1 MNNAKDIKK
10 DNKIR
15 KKDANNTQNNL
26 IIQENCEIRE
36 GNRDGEGN
44 LNGEGN
50 REGNRNGDEEIMK
63 GLCGNKEI
71 YSSIISWLRD
81 FNYKKKISTDSCII
95 VTGKT
100 CVGKTYSINKICNYL
115 NYEIININNNN
126 CFNSEQ
132 LNDVI
137 FKSATS
143 SLLQVLTGNIRN
155 KVIVIDNF
163 DCIYISDKTINT
175 TLLKILTDGKIKN
188 IPIICISNNEI
199 IKKIGDIKK
208 NCKIYDIA
216 VPTKEEVIENINNM
230 SGHSKK
236 QLGHLYDLS
245 NGNMQKIFCDVQ
257 RNSDEILYEEH
268 VENDCDINILYL
280 NIFDRNQV
288 IRIIN
293 KDPWMIPL
301 KFHENIIIELDNR
314 KISLKNKI
322 EYYKNFIEI
331 MCLYDY
337 YMFKNNN
344 EACITIFASN
354 VYYLSLFKYK
364 KGAVSN
370 IGKFTKMLSYLSL
383 QKKNIKQTYKCNNF
397 PLYQVSNYHINLCNR
412 KFISFK

>member
-10 DNKIR
+10 SSQIR
-15 KKDANNTQNNL
+15 GKTANNTASNL
-26 IIQENCEIRE
+26 IIPDN
-36 GNRDGEGN
+36 DF
-44 LNGEGN
+44 
-50 REGNRNGDEEIMK
+50 GDDREIMN

-71 YSSIISWLRD
+71 YSNIISWLRN
-81 FNYKKKISTDSCII
+81 FNYKERISTDSCII
-95 VTGKT
+95 ITGKT
-100 CVGKTYSINKICNYL
+100 CVGKTYSINKICDYL

-175 TLLKILTDGKIKN
+175 TLLKILTDGKIRN

-208 NCKIYDIA
+208 NCKIYDII
-216 VPTKEEVIENINNM
+216 VPTKEEVIDMIDNNNNNNHQGVNN
-230 SGHSKK
+230 SSCNSKK
-236 QLGHLYDLS
+236 QLEHLYKIS
-245 NGNMQKIFCDVQ
+245 NGNMEKIFCDVK
-257 RNSDEILYEEH
+257 RNSDEILYEER

-322 EYYKNFIEI
+322 EYYKNFIES

-383 QKKNIKQTYKCNNF
+383 QKKNIKQTYKSNNF

>member
-1 MNNAKDIKK
+1 MNNAKNIKNN
-10 DNKIR
+10 NKIR
-15 KKDANNTQNNL
+15 KKDDKNTKSNL
-26 IIQENCEIRE
+26 IVQEVQEVNYEIPRE
-36 GNRDGEGN
+36 EKVIN
-44 LNGEGN
+44 LN
-50 REGNRNGDEEIMK
+50 REEDIMK

-71 YSSIISWLRD
+71 YSNIISWLRN

-126 CFNSEQ
+126 CFNSVQ

-137 FKSATS
+137 FKSTTS

-155 KVIVIDNF
+155 KVIIIDNF

-208 NCKIYDIA
+208 NCKIYEII
-216 VPTKEEVIENINNM
+216 VPTKEDVIDMIQNDAHTDW
-230 SGHSKK
+230 HSKK
-236 QLGHLYDLS
+236 ELGHLYDLS
-245 NGNMQKIFCDVQ
+245 NGNMEKIFCDVK
-257 RNSDEILYEEH
+257 RDRSDILYEEH
-268 VENDCDINILYL
+268 IDNDCDINILYL
-280 NIFDRNQV
+280 NVFDRNQV

-301 KFHENIIIELDNR
+301 KFHENIIIELENR

-322 EYYKNFIEI
+322 EYYNNFIEI

-397 PLYQVSNYHINLCNR
+397 PLYQVSNYHINLCSR

>member
-1 MNNAKDIKK
+1 MDNAKDIKK
-10 DNKIR
+10 DIKNR
-15 KKDANNTQNNL
+15 KENANNTKNNL
-26 IIQENCEIRE
+26 IIPETNCEVQS
-36 GNRDGEGN
+36 GNQ
-44 LNGEGN
+44 
-50 REGNRNGDEEIMK
+50 NGDEEIMK

-71 YSSIISWLRD
+71 YSSIILWLRN

-100 CVGKTYSINKICNYL
+100 CIGKTYSINKICNYL

-143 SLLQVLTGNIRN
+143 SLLQVLTANIRN

-208 NCKIYDIA
+208 NCKIYDIV
-216 VPTKEEVIENINNM
+216 VPTKEDVIENINNS

-236 QLGHLYDLS
+236 QLGNLYDLS
-245 NGNMQKIFCDVQ
+245 NGNMEKIFCDVK
-257 RNSDEILYEEH
+257 RDSDEILYKEH
-268 VENDCDINILYL
+268 VENDYDINILYL

-301 KFHENIIIELDNR
+301 KFHENIIIELENR

-354 VYYLSLFKYK
+354 VYYLSLLKYK

>member
-10 DNKIR
+10 SSQIR
-15 KKDANNTQNNL
+15 EKTANNTESNL
-26 IIQENCEIRE
+26 IIPDN
-36 GNRDGEGN
+36 DF
-44 LNGEGN
+44 
-50 REGNRNGDEEIMK
+50 GDDREIMN

-71 YSSIISWLRD
+71 YSNIISWLRN
-81 FNYKKKISTDSCII
+81 FNYKERISTDSCII
-95 VTGKT
+95 ITGKT
-100 CVGKTYSINKICNYL
+100 CVGKTYSINKICDYL

-175 TLLKILTDGKIKN
+175 TLLKILTDGKIRN

-208 NCKIYDIA
+208 NCKIYDII
-216 VPTKEEVIENINNM
+216 VPTKEEVIDMIDNNHNNYNNYNNYNHQGVNNS

-236 QLGHLYDLS
+236 QLEHLYKIS
-245 NGNMQKIFCDVQ
+245 NGNMEKIFCDVK
-257 RNSDEILYEEH
+257 RNSDEILYEER

-280 NIFDRNQV
+280 NAFDRNQV

-322 EYYKNFIEI
+322 EYYKNFIES

>member
-10 DNKIR
+10 NNKIR

-26 IIQENCEIRE
+26 IIPENCEVR
-36 GNRDGEGN
+36 EGN

-50 REGNRNGDEEIMK
+50 RNREGNRDGDEEIMK

-95 VTGKT
+95 ITGKT

-208 NCKIYDIA
+208 SCKIYDIV

>member
-10 DNKIR
+10 NNKIR

-26 IIQENCEIRE
+26 VIQENCEV
-36 GNRDGEGN
+36 
-44 LNGEGN
+44 
-50 REGNRNGDEEIMK
+50 RNGDEEIMK

>member
-10 DNKIR
+10 NNKIR

-26 IIQENCEIRE
+26 VIQENCEV
-36 GNRDGEGN
+36 
-44 LNGEGN
+44 
-50 REGNRNGDEEIMK
+50 RNGDEEIMK

-95 VTGKT
+95 ITGKT

>member
-10 DNKIR
+10 SSQIR
-15 KKDANNTQNNL
+15 GKTPNNTESNL
-26 IIQENCEIRE
+26 VIPDN
-36 GNRDGEGN
+36 DF
-44 LNGEGN
+44 
-50 REGNRNGDEEIMK
+50 GDDREIMN

-71 YSSIISWLRD
+71 YSNIISWLRN
-81 FNYKKKISTDSCII
+81 FNYKERISTDSCII
-95 VTGKT
+95 ITGKT
-100 CVGKTYSINKICNYL
+100 CVGKTYSINKICDYL

>member
-1 MNNAKDIKK
+1 MNNLADNTGDI
-10 DNKIR
+10 
-15 KKDANNTQNNL
+15 T
-26 IIQENCEIRE
+26 RE
-36 GNRDGEGN
+36 
-44 LNGEGN
+44 
-50 REGNRNGDEEIMK
+50 
-63 GLCGNKEI
+63 LCGNKDI
-71 YSSIISWLRD
+71 YNNILSWLRN
-81 FNYKKKISTDSCII
+81 FNYKTKISTDSCII

-100 CVGKTYSINKICNYL
+100 CVGKTYSINKICTHL

-132 LNDVI
+132 LNDII

-163 DCIYISDKTINT
+163 DCIYITDKTINA

-188 IPIICISNNEI
+188 IPIICISNNDI

-208 NCKIYDIA
+208 NCKIYDII
-216 VPTKEEVIENINNM
+216 VPTKEEVIQHIGKN
-230 SGHSKK
+230 SHHSKK
-236 QLGHLYDLS
+236 NLEHFYNIA
-245 NGNMQKIFCDVQ
+245 NGNIGKIFCDIT
-257 RNSDEILYEEH
+257 RNKEEILYEDNI
-268 VENDCDINILYL
+268 ENDCDINILYL

-293 KDPWMIPL
+293 KDQWMIPL

-322 EYYKNFIEI
+322 DYYKNFIEI

-397 PLYQVSNYHINLCNR
+397 PLYQISNYHINLCNR

>member
-10 DNKIR
+10 DIKNR
-15 KKDANNTQNNL
+15 KENANNTENNL
-26 IIQENCEIRE
+26 IIPETNSEVRSE
-36 GNRDGEGN
+36 GKDSCGN
-44 LNGEGN
+44 Q
-50 REGNRNGDEEIMK
+50 NGDWDIMK
-63 GLCGNKEI
+63 ELCGNKDI

-175 TLLKILTDGKIKN
+175 TLLKILTDGKIRN

-208 NCKIYDIA
+208 NCKIYEIV
-216 VPTKEEVIENINNM
+216 VPTKEDVIDIIHNEE
-230 SGHSKK
+230 HSKK
-236 QLGHLYDLS
+236 QLDHLYKIS
-245 NGNMQKIFCDVQ
+245 NGNMEKIFCDIK
-257 RNSDEILYEEH
+257 RNSNDILYEEH

-280 NIFDRNQV
+280 NIFERNQV

-301 KFHENIIIELDNR
+301 KFHENIIIELENR

-354 VYYLSLFKYK
+354 VYYLSLLKYK

-370 IGKFTKMLSYLSL
+370 IGRFTKMLSYLSL
-383 QKKNIKQTYKCNNF
+383 QKKNIKQTYKCTNF

>member
-10 DNKIR
+10 SSQIR
-15 KKDANNTQNNL
+15 GKTPNNTESNL
-26 IIQENCEIRE
+26 VIPDN
-36 GNRDGEGN
+36 DF
-44 LNGEGN
+44 
-50 REGNRNGDEEIMK
+50 GDDREIMN

-71 YSSIISWLRD
+71 YSNIISWLRN
-81 FNYKKKISTDSCII
+81 FNYKERISTDSCII
-95 VTGKT
+95 ITGKT
-100 CVGKTYSINKICNYL
+100 CVGKTYSINKICDYL

-126 CFNSEQ
+126 CFNSVQ

-175 TLLKILTDGKIKN
+175 TLLKILTDGKIRN

-208 NCKIYDIA
+208 NCKIYDII
-216 VPTKEEVIENINNM
+216 VPTKEEVIDMIDNNYNNNNHQGVNNS

-236 QLGHLYDLS
+236 QLEHLYKIS
-245 NGNMQKIFCDVQ
+245 NGNMEKIFCDVK
-257 RNSDEILYEEH
+257 RNSDEILYEER

-322 EYYKNFIEI
+322 EYYKNFIES

>member
-10 DNKIR
+10 SNKIG
-15 KKDANNTQNNL
+15 KKTANTTESNL
-26 IIQENCEIRE
+26 IIPENDNENDNDNDNE
-36 GNRDGEGN
+36 ND
-44 LNGEGN
+44 
-50 REGNRNGDEEIMK
+50 IMK
-63 GLCGNKEI
+63 ELCGNKEI
-71 YSSIISWLRD
+71 YSNIISWLRN
-81 FNYKKKISTDSCII
+81 FNYKERISTDSCII

-132 LNDVI
+132 LNDVV

-175 TLLKILTDGKIKN
+175 TLLKILTDAKIRN

-208 NCKIYDIA
+208 NCKIYDII
-216 VPTKEEVIENINNM
+216 VPTKEEVIDMIDNKQVLNNC
-230 SGHSKK
+230 STHSKK
-236 QLGHLYDLS
+236 QLEHLYKIS
-245 NGNMQKIFCDVQ
+245 NGNMEKIFCDVK
-257 RNSDEILYEEH
+257 RNSDEILYEEC

-280 NIFDRNQV
+280 NVFDRNQV

-322 EYYKNFIEI
+322 EYYKNFIES

>member
-10 DNKIR
+10 NNKIR

-26 IIQENCEIRE
+26 IIPENCEVREGNLNRE

-44 LNGEGN
+44 L
-50 REGNRNGDEEIMK
+50 NGDEEIMK

-95 VTGKT
+95 ITGKT

-208 NCKIYDIA
+208 NCKIYDIV

>member
-26 IIQENCEIRE
+26 IIQENCEVR
-36 GNRDGEGN
+36 EGN
-44 LNGEGN
+44 LNGEEN
-50 REGNRNGDEEIMK
+50 LNGDEEIMK

>member
-1 MNNAKDIKK
+1 MKEKRDTKETL
-10 DNKIR
+10 D
-15 KKDANNTQNNL
+15 NNL
-26 IIQENCEIRE
+26 NIEPN
-36 GNRDGEGN
+36 
-44 LNGEGN
+44 
-50 REGNRNGDEEIMK
+50 IMNE
-63 GLCGNKEI
+63 LCGNKEI
-71 YSSIISWLRD
+71 YNNILLWLRN
-81 FNYKKKISTDSCII
+81 FNYKTKISTDSCII

-100 CVGKTYSINKICNYL
+100 CVGKTYSINKICSHL

-132 LNDVI
+132 LNDII

-143 SLLQVLTGNIRN
+143 SLLQILTGNIRN
-155 KVIVIDNF
+155 KVIIIDNF
-163 DCIYISDKTINT
+163 DCIYTSDKTINS
-175 TLLKILTDGKIKN
+175 TLLKILTDRHIKN

-208 NCKIYDIA
+208 NCKIYDIV
-216 VPTKEEVIENINNM
+216 VPTKEEIILHITANN
-230 SGHSKK
+230 SRHSKK
-236 QLGHLYDLS
+236 KLEHFYNIS
-245 NGNMQKIFCDVQ
+245 NGNMKKFFCDIN
-257 RNSDEILYEEH
+257 RSSDEILYEDNI
-268 VENDCDINILYL
+268 ENDCDINILYL

-301 KFHENIIIELDNR
+301 KFHENIIIELNNR

-322 EYYKNFIEI
+322 DYYKNFIEI

-337 YMFKNNN
+337 YMYKNNN

-383 QKKNIKQTYKCNNF
+383 QKKNIKQTYKSNSF
-397 PLYQVSNYHINLCNR
+397 PLYQISNYHINLCNR

>member
-10 DNKIR
+10 NNKIR

-26 IIQENCEIRE
+26 IIPENCEVREGNLNRE
-36 GNRDGEGN
+36 GNRD
-44 LNGEGN
+44 
-50 REGNRNGDEEIMK
+50 GDEEIMK

-95 VTGKT
+95 ITGKT

-208 NCKIYDIA
+208 NCKIYDIV

>member
-10 DNKIR
+10 SSQIR
-15 KKDANNTQNNL
+15 GKTANNTESNL
-26 IIQENCEIRE
+26 VIPDN
-36 GNRDGEGN
+36 DF
-44 LNGEGN
+44 
-50 REGNRNGDEEIMK
+50 GDDREIMN

-71 YSSIISWLRD
+71 YSNIISWLRN
-81 FNYKKKISTDSCII
+81 FNYKERISTDSCII
-95 VTGKT
+95 ITGKT
-100 CVGKTYSINKICNYL
+100 CVGKTYSINKICDYL

-175 TLLKILTDGKIKN
+175 TLLKILTDGKIRN

-208 NCKIYDIA
+208 NCKIYDII
-216 VPTKEEVIENINNM
+216 VPTKEEVIDMIDNNYNNNNHQGVNNS

-236 QLGHLYDLS
+236 QLEHLYKIS
-245 NGNMQKIFCDVQ
+245 NGNMEKIFCDVK
-257 RNSDEILYEEH
+257 RNSDEILYEER

-322 EYYKNFIEI
+322 EYYKNFIES

>member
-10 DNKIR
+10 NNKIR

-26 IIQENCEIRE
+26 VIQENCEV
-36 GNRDGEGN
+36 
-44 LNGEGN
+44 
-50 REGNRNGDEEIMK
+50 RNGDDEIMK

-208 NCKIYDIA
+208 NCKIYDIV

>member
-15 KKDANNTQNNL
+15 KKDANNTKSNL
-26 IIQENCEIRE
+26 VVPEVNCEVLS
-36 GNRDGEGN
+36 GNR
-44 LNGEGN
+44 NG
-50 REGNRNGDEEIMK
+50 EGNRNGDDDIMK
-63 GLCGNKEI
+63 GLCGNNEI
-71 YSSIISWLRD
+71 YASIISWLRD

-208 NCKIYDIA
+208 NCKIYDIV

-230 SGHSKK
+230 SGHSNK

-397 PLYQVSNYHINLCNR
+397 PLYQVSNYHINLCSR

>member
-10 DNKIR
+10 NNKIR

-26 IIQENCEIRE
+26 VIQENCEVRE
-36 GNRDGEGN
+36 GN
-44 LNGEGN
+44 L
-50 REGNRNGDEEIMK
+50 NGDEEIMK

-71 YSSIISWLRD
+71 YASIISWLRD

-143 SLLQVLTGNIRN
+143 SLLQVLTGKIRN

-208 NCKIYDIA
+208 NCKIYDIV

-293 KDPWMIPL
+293 KDHWMIPL

>member
-1 MNNAKDIKK
+1 MKEKQDTKDTS
-10 DNKIR
+10 D
-15 KKDANNTQNNL
+15 NNL
-26 IIQENCEIRE
+26 NIEPN
-36 GNRDGEGN
+36 
-44 LNGEGN
+44 
-50 REGNRNGDEEIMK
+50 IMNE
-63 GLCGNKEI
+63 LCGNKDI
-71 YSSIISWLRD
+71 YNNILLWLRN
-81 FNYKKKISTDSCII
+81 FNYNTKISTESCII

-100 CVGKTYSINKICNYL
+100 CVGKTYSINKICCNL

-132 LNDVI
+132 LNDII

-143 SLLQVLTGNIRN
+143 SLLQILTGNIRN
-155 KVIVIDNF
+155 KVIIIDNF
-163 DCIYISDKTINT
+163 DCIYTSDKTINA
-175 TLLKILTDGKIKN
+175 TLLKILTDRHIKN

-208 NCKIYDIA
+208 NCKIYDIV
-216 VPTKEEVIENINNM
+216 VPTKEEIIQHITTNN

-236 QLGHLYDLS
+236 KLEHFYNIS
-245 NGNMQKIFCDVQ
+245 NGNMKKFFCDIN
-257 RNSDEILYEEH
+257 RTKDEILYEDNI
-268 VENDCDINILYL
+268 ENDGDINILYL

-301 KFHENIIIELDNR
+301 KFHENIIIELNNR

-322 EYYKNFIEI
+322 DYYKNFIEI

-337 YMFKNNN
+337 YMYKNNN

-383 QKKNIKQTYKCNNF
+383 QKKNIKQTYKSNSF
-397 PLYQVSNYHINLCNR
+397 PLYQISNYHINLCNR

>member
-10 DNKIR
+10 NNKIR

-26 IIQENCEIRE
+26 IIPENCEVR
-36 GNRDGEGN
+36 EGN
-44 LNGEGN
+44 LNGEEN
-50 REGNRNGDEEIMK
+50 LNGDEEIMK

-71 YSSIISWLRD
+71 YASIISWLRD

>member
-1 MNNAKDIKK
+1 MNNEKDIKK

-26 IIQENCEIRE
+26 VIQENCEV
-36 GNRDGEGN
+36 
-44 LNGEGN
+44 
-50 REGNRNGDEEIMK
+50 RNGDEEIMK

-370 IGKFTKMLSYLSL
+370 IGNFTKMLSYLSL
-383 QKKNIKQTYKCNNF
+383 QKKNINQTYKCNNF

>member
-1 MNNAKDIKK
+1 MNNEKDIKK

-26 IIQENCEIRE
+26 IIPENCEVRE
-36 GNRDGEGN
+36 GN
-44 LNGEGN
+44 LN

-95 VTGKT
+95 ITGKT

-126 CFNSEQ
+126 CFNSVQ

-137 FKSATS
+137 FKSTTS

-155 KVIVIDNF
+155 KVIIIDNF

>member
-44 LNGEGN
+44 L
-50 REGNRNGDEEIMK
+50 NGDEEIMK

-208 NCKIYDIA
+208 NCKIYDIV

>member
-10 DNKIR
+10 NNKIR

-26 IIQENCEIRE
+26 VIPEVNCE
-36 GNRDGEGN
+36 GP
-44 LNGEGN
+44 
-50 REGNRNGDEEIMK
+50 GDEIMK

-100 CVGKTYSINKICNYL
+100 CVGKTYSINKICDYL

-208 NCKIYDIA
+208 NCKIYDIV
-216 VPTKEEVIENINNM
+216 VPTKEDVIGMIHDD
-230 SGHSKK
+230 GHTDLHSKK
-236 QLGHLYDLS
+236 QLEHLYKIS
-245 NGNMQKIFCDVQ
+245 NGNMEKIFCDVK
-257 RNSDEILYEEH
+257 
-268 VENDCDINILYL
+268 
-280 NIFDRNQV
+280 
-288 IRIIN
+288 
-293 KDPWMIPL
+293 KD
-301 KFHENIIIELDNR
+301 
-314 KISLKNKI
+314 
-322 EYYKNFIEI
+322 
-331 MCLYDY
+331 
-337 YMFKNNN
+337 
-344 EACITIFASN
+344 SN
-354 VYYLSLFKYK
+354 
-364 KGAVSN
+364 
-370 IGKFTKMLSYLSL
+370 
-383 QKKNIKQTYKCNNF
+383 
-397 PLYQVSNYHINLCNR
+397 
-412 KFISFK
+412 

>member
-10 DNKIR
+10 NNKIR

-26 IIQENCEIRE
+26 VIPEVNCE
-36 GNRDGEGN
+36 GPGDD
-44 LNGEGN
+44 
-50 REGNRNGDEEIMK
+50 RNKDDDIMK

-208 NCKIYDIA
+208 NCKIYDIV

>member
-15 KKDANNTQNNL
+15 KPDANNTENNL
-26 IIQENCEIRE
+26 IIPDVNCNDLEQ
-36 GNRDGEGN
+36 DGDN
-44 LNGEGN
+44 K
-50 REGNRNGDEEIMK
+50 IMK
-63 GLCGNKEI
+63 ELCGNKEI
-71 YSSIISWLRD
+71 YSSIISWLRN
-81 FNYKKKISTDSCII
+81 FNYKIKISTDSCII

-100 CVGKTYSINKICNYL
+100 CVGKTYSINKICDYL

-175 TLLKILTDGKIKN
+175 TLLKILTDGKIRN

-208 NCKIYDIA
+208 NCKIYDIV
-216 VPTKEEVIENINNM
+216 VPTKEDVIDMMYNDE
-230 SGHSKK
+230 HSKK
-236 QLGHLYDLS
+236 ELDHLYKIS
-245 NGNMQKIFCDVQ
+245 NGNMDKILCDIK
-257 RNSDEILYEEH
+257 RNSNEILYEEH

-280 NIFDRNQV
+280 NIFDRNQI

-301 KFHENIIIELDNR
+301 KFHENIIIELENR

-322 EYYKNFIEI
+322 EYYNNFIEI

-354 VYYLSLFKYK
+354 VYYLSLLKYK

-370 IGKFTKMLSYLSL
+370 IGRFTKMLSYLSL

>member
-1 MNNAKDIKK
+1 MNNEKDIKK

-26 IIQENCEIRE
+26 IIQENCEV
-36 GNRDGEGN
+36 
-44 LNGEGN
+44 
-50 REGNRNGDEEIMK
+50 RNGDEEIMK

-95 VTGKT
+95 ITGKT

>member
-10 DNKIR
+10 NNKIR

-26 IIQENCEIRE
+26 IIPENCEVR
-36 GNRDGEGN
+36 EGN

-50 REGNRNGDEEIMK
+50 RNREGNRDGDEEIMK

-95 VTGKT
+95 ITGKT

-208 NCKIYDIA
+208 NCKIYDIV

>member
-26 IIQENCEIRE
+26 VIQENCEV
-36 GNRDGEGN
+36 
-44 LNGEGN
+44 

-71 YSSIISWLRD
+71 YASIISWLRD

>member
-10 DNKIR
+10 NNKIR

-26 IIQENCEIRE
+26 IIPENCEVREGNLNRE
-36 GNRDGEGN
+36 GNRD
-44 LNGEGN
+44 
-50 REGNRNGDEEIMK
+50 GDEEIMK

-95 VTGKT
+95 ITGKT

-208 NCKIYDIA
+208 NCKIYDIV

-236 QLGHLYDLS
+236 QLRLSSSVASSVASSFALYS
-245 NGNMQKIFCDVQ
+245 G
-257 RNSDEILYEEH
+257 
-268 VENDCDINILYL
+268 
-280 NIFDRNQV
+280 
-288 IRIIN
+288 
-293 KDPWMIPL
+293 
-301 KFHENIIIELDNR
+301 
-314 KISLKNKI
+314 
-322 EYYKNFIEI
+322 
-331 MCLYDY
+331 
-337 YMFKNNN
+337 
-344 EACITIFASN
+344 
-354 VYYLSLFKYK
+354 
-364 KGAVSN
+364 VS
-370 IGKFTKMLSYLSL
+370 
-383 QKKNIKQTYKCNNF
+383 
-397 PLYQVSNYHINLCNR
+397 V
-412 KFISFK
+412 

>member
-1 MNNAKDIKK
+1 MNNAKGIKK
-10 DNKIR
+10 NIKNR
-15 KKDANNTQNNL
+15 KENANNTENNL
-26 IIQENCEIRE
+26 IISKTNCEVMRG
-36 GNRDGEGN
+36 GNQNSDS
-44 LNGEGN
+44 
-50 REGNRNGDEEIMK
+50 DIMK
-63 GLCGNKEI
+63 ELCGNKEI
-71 YSSIISWLRD
+71 YSSIISWLRN
-81 FNYKKKISTDSCII
+81 FNYKNKISTDSCII
-95 VTGKT
+95 ITGKT
-100 CVGKTYSINKICNYL
+100 CVGKTYSINKICDYL

-175 TLLKILTDGKIKN
+175 TLLKILTDGKIRN

-208 NCKIYDIA
+208 NCKIYDII
-216 VPTKEEVIENINNM
+216 VPTKDDVIENINN
-230 SGHSKK
+230 STGHSKK
-236 QLGHLYDLS
+236 QLENLYDLS
-245 NGNMQKIFCDVQ
+245 NGNMEKIFCDVK
-257 RNSDEILYEEH
+257 RDSNEILYEEH
-268 VENDCDINILYL
+268 IENDCDINILYL

-301 KFHENIIIELDNR
+301 KFHENIIIELENR

-322 EYYKNFIEI
+322 EYYNSFIEI

-354 VYYLSLFKYK
+354 VYYLSLLKYK

-397 PLYQVSNYHINLCNR
+397 PLYQISNYHINLCNR

>member
-10 DNKIR
+10 SSQIR
-15 KKDANNTQNNL
+15 GKTANNTESNL
-26 IIQENCEIRE
+26 IIPDN
-36 GNRDGEGN
+36 DF
-44 LNGEGN
+44 
-50 REGNRNGDEEIMK
+50 GDDREIMN

-71 YSSIISWLRD
+71 YSNIISWLRN
-81 FNYKKKISTDSCII
+81 FNYKERISTDSCII
-95 VTGKT
+95 ITGKT
-100 CVGKTYSINKICNYL
+100 CVGKTYSINKICDYL

-175 TLLKILTDGKIKN
+175 TLLKILTDGKIRN

-208 NCKIYDIA
+208 NCKIYDII
-216 VPTKEEVIENINNM
+216 VPTKEEVIDMIDNNHNNYNHQGVNNS

-236 QLGHLYDLS
+236 QLEHLYKIS
-245 NGNMQKIFCDVQ
+245 NGNMEKIFCDVK
-257 RNSDEILYEEH
+257 RNSDEILYEER

-322 EYYKNFIEI
+322 EYYKNFIES

>member
-10 DNKIR
+10 NNKIR

-26 IIQENCEIRE
+26 IIPENCEVR
-36 GNRDGEGN
+36 EGN

-50 REGNRNGDEEIMK
+50 RNREGNRDGDEEIMK

-95 VTGKT
+95 ITGKT

>member
-1 MNNAKDIKK
+1 MNNAKNIKK
-10 DNKIR
+10 DNKIG
-15 KKDANNTQNNL
+15 KPDANNTENNL
-26 IIQENCEIRE
+26 VIPDVNCDDLEK
-36 GNRDGEGN
+36 DGDN
-44 LNGEGN
+44 K
-50 REGNRNGDEEIMK
+50 IMK
-63 GLCGNKEI
+63 ELCGNKEI
-71 YSSIISWLRD
+71 YSSIISWLRN
-81 FNYKKKISTDSCII
+81 FNYKIKISTDSCII

>member
-10 DNKIR
+10 NNKIR

-26 IIQENCEIRE
+26 IIPENCEVRE

-44 LNGEGN
+44 L
-50 REGNRNGDEEIMK
+50 NGDEEIMK

-95 VTGKT
+95 ITGKT

-208 NCKIYDIA
+208 NCKIYDIV